1 MNAVH
6 FHLLITHLPIVGSA
20 LAALVLLMSI
30 FTNSSATRIAAYV
43 LLIIC
48 GIGAGM
54 ANKSGE
60 EAEEILEDR
69 PGYDHHLIHE
79 HEEAAEP
86 VFVSMAALAVVAIG
100 GIVLERKQHKFAKL
114 TSFVLLAGS
123 VTCFGLAARVG
134 NLGGMIKHDEI
145 RSEQPSPATHE
156 SSEGEEH

>member
-6 FHLLITHLPIVGSA
+6 FHLLMTHLPIVGSA
-20 LAALVLLMSI
+20 LAALVLLMGI
-30 FTNSSATRIAAYV
+30 FSNSSATRMSAYV

-60 EAEEILEDR
+60 ESEEILEDR

-86 VFVSMAALAVVAIG
+86 VFVSMAALAIVAIG

-114 TSFVLLAGS
+114 TSYVLLAGS
-123 VTCFGLAARVG
+123 ATCFGLSARAG
-134 NLGGMIKHDEI
+134 YLGGMIKHDEI
-145 RSEQPSPATHE
+145 RTEQPAAPREHLE
-156 SSEGEEH
+156 EEEH